1 MAQIVFDHPQ
11 TYYDRMDSALGDKKK
26 IIDKLNEYYPN
37 IEERKNIRVLDAG
50 CGSGLLSMEI
60 AKQGYSVLGIDADID
75 CSSYSYVETIDG
87 NTQKVN
93 FFQLDI
99 KDMLKLVD
107 TFDVVIFCSVLHEL
121 YSYNDYDKRAVCKA
135 IDDAREILKPNGLLI
150 IRDGITDEEYIDIF
164 RPDLHM
170 TPEFRH
176 LYDMYGEY
184 SNVPQQDRTLQE
196 RLYTCSWGRQSFN
209 REKDEVVHFLT
220 EFSWISIVGVS
231 GFHNLSFDS
240 YFQESYRKH
249 IENLFWF
256 DDNKYPLTN
265 HLAVYQKVQYYD

>member
-37 IEERKNIRVLDAG
+37 IEERKYIRVLDAG

-60 AKQGYSVLGIDADID
+60 AKQGYSVSGIDADID
-75 CSSYSYVETIDG
+75 FNSYSCVETING
-87 NTQKVN
+87 EIQTVN

-99 KDMLKLVD
+99 KDMLKVVG

-121 YSYNDYDKRAVCKA
+121 YSYNNYDKRAVFKA
-135 IDDAREILKPNGLLI
+135 IDDAWEILKPNGFLI
-150 IRDGITDEEYIDIF
+150 IRDGIRDKEYEDIF

-176 LYDMYGEY
+176 LYDMYNDY
-184 SNVPQQDRTLQE
+184 SNVPYQDKTLQE

-220 EFSWISIVGVS
+220 EFSWTSIVGIS

-265 HLAVYQKVQYYD
+265 HIAVYQKARYYD